1 MASRVALSRKHR
13 PIRQPIRNLLASQ
26 DTLLP
31 AQRQEML
38 CVAAAASS
46 GAPSGT
52 TLSLTPAY
60 PFPVNVG
67 DDGCSGLAKAPPSPR
82 DPKQCAAPLVSPR
95 GRMNISAAIPK
106 ADCERVMADIRGYCR
121 SQMPLGDLDLES
133 FVCMYDPA
141 CSAILCAIRSSECC
155 PFHCAERCLPSC
167 LDDSPPPPPPRP
179 PPPPPYPPYPPAP
192 PPPSPP
198 PPPKAKPSLP
208 PPPSMSPDSSALR
221 VALPL
226 PPPLPP
232 PSSVVRPTCLG
243 GIYLLDVARSE
254 ALLSQL
260 RKWCYYYQSVNN
272 QTDFTGAL
280 NRSSGSL
287 RLAHNQTDN
296 TGALNRSTGN
306 LRLAPGPS
314 QDEWELSP
322 LLRNFCEQNG
332 AMPDNMNRGDGW
344 AIEEECSAVLKVL
357 GLRFGGNVCTGAC
370 APWIQPCP
378 SPPPPPPPPPL
389 PCSAARG
396 FGNGNEAPGPAGC
409 SNSTIMQQGW
419 PASAPTRAAPPGTT
433 MPPSKISASSRT
445 ESDEAAETE
454 PDGMRPIKELSEVEQ
469 ESEEWPH
476 VAEPTGLHAALAERL
491 QTIEQGSH
499 GNGPPLVSKQR

>member
-1 MASRVALSRKHR
+1 MLS
-13 PIRQPIRNLLASQ
+13 
-26 DTLLP
+26 
-31 AQRQEML
+31 
-38 CVAAAASS
+38 VAAAASS
-46 GAPSGT
+46 GVPSGS

-67 DDGCSGLAKAPPSPR
+67 DDGCSGLAKAPR
-82 DPKQCAAPLVSPR
+82 DPKQCAAPLVSQR
-95 GRMNISAAIPK
+95 GRMNVSAAIPK

-167 LDDSPPPPPPRP
+167 PDNSPPPPPPRP

-192 PPPSPP
+192 PPPSLPP
-198 PPPKAKPSLP
+198 PPRAKPSL

-260 RKWCYYYQSVNN
+260 RKWCYFYQSSN

-280 NRSSGSL
+280 NRSAGTL
-287 RLAHNQTDN
+287 RLAH
-296 TGALNRSTGN
+296 
-306 LRLAPGPS
+306 GPS

-322 LLRNFCEQNG
+322 LLRSFCEQNG

-344 AIEEECSAVLKVL
+344 AVEEECSAVLKVL
-357 GLRFGGNVCTGAC
+357 GLRFGGTVCTGAC

-378 SPPPPPPPPPL
+378 SPPPPPPPPPM
-389 PCSAARG
+389 PCGAARG

-409 SNSTIMQQGW
+409 SNSTIMQHGRA
-419 PASAPTRAAPPGTT
+419 ASAPTRAAPPGIT

-445 ESDEAAETE
+445 ELEEAPETV

-469 ESEEWPH
+469 ESEEWPR
-476 VAEPTGLHAALAERL
+476 VAEPTGLHAALADGL
-491 QTIEQGSH
+491 QTIEQGLH

>member
-1 MASRVALSRKHR
+1 MLS
-13 PIRQPIRNLLASQ
+13 
-26 DTLLP
+26 
-31 AQRQEML
+31 
-38 CVAAAASS
+38 AAATASS
-46 GAPSGT
+46 GAPSGS

-60 PFPVNVG
+60 PFPVNMG

-82 DPKQCAAPLVSPR
+82 DPKQCAAPLVSPK

-133 FVCMYDPA
+133 FVCMYDPV

-167 LDDSPPPPPPRP
+167 PDNS
-179 PPPPPYPPYPPAP
+179 PPAP

-198 PPPKAKPSLP
+198 PHPKAKPSL

-260 RKWCYYYQSVNN
+260 RKWCYFYQNVNN
-272 QTDFTGAL
+272 QTEITGTL
-280 NRSSGSL
+280 NRSAS
-287 RLAHNQTDN
+287 
-296 TGALNRSTGN
+296 N

-322 LLRNFCEQNG
+322 LLQSFCEQNG

-344 AIEEECSAVLKVL
+344 AVEEECSAVL
-357 GLRFGGNVCTGAC
+357 
-370 APWIQPCP
+370 
-378 SPPPPPPPPPL
+378 
-389 PCSAARG
+389 
-396 FGNGNEAPGPAGC
+396 
-409 SNSTIMQQGW
+409 
-419 PASAPTRAAPPGTT
+419 
-433 MPPSKISASSRT
+433 
-445 ESDEAAETE
+445 
-454 PDGMRPIKELSEVEQ
+454 
-469 ESEEWPH
+469 
-476 VAEPTGLHAALAERL
+476 
-491 QTIEQGSH
+491 
-499 GNGPPLVSKQR
+499 

>member
-1 MASRVALSRKHR
+1 MLS
-13 PIRQPIRNLLASQ
+13 
-26 DTLLP
+26 
-31 AQRQEML
+31 
-38 CVAAAASS
+38 VAAAASS
-46 GAPSGT
+46 GAPSGS

-67 DDGCSGLAKAPPSPR
+67 DDGCSGLAKAPR
-82 DPKQCAAPLVSPR
+82 DPKQCAAPLVSQR

-167 LDDSPPPPPPRP
+167 PDNSPPPPPPRP

-198 PPPKAKPSLP
+198 PPPKAKPRL

-260 RKWCYYYQSVNN
+260 RKWCYFYQNVNN
-272 QTDFTGAL
+272 QTEITGAL
-280 NRSSGSL
+280 NRSAS
-287 RLAHNQTDN
+287 
-296 TGALNRSTGN
+296 N

-322 LLRNFCEQNG
+322 LLRSFCEQNG
-332 AMPDNMNRGDGW
+332 AMLDNMNRGDGW
-344 AIEEECSAVLKVL
+344 AVEEECSAVLRVL

-378 SPPPPPPPPPL
+378 SPPPPPPPPPM
-389 PCSAARG
+389 PCGAARG
-396 FGNGNEAPGPAGC
+396 FGNGNEAPGPSGC
-409 SNSTIMQQGW
+409 SNSTIMREGRA
-419 PASAPTRAAPPGTT
+419 ASAPTRPALARTT
-433 MPPSKISASSRT
+433 MPPSKISASLRT
-445 ESDEAAETE
+445 KLEEAPETE
-454 PDGMRPIKELSEVEQ
+454 PDGMRPIKELGEVEQ

-476 VAEPTGLHAALAERL
+476 VAEPTGLHAALADRP

-499 GNGPPLVSKQR
+499 GNGPPVVSKQR

>member
-1 MASRVALSRKHR
+1 MLS
-13 PIRQPIRNLLASQ
+13 A
-26 DTLLP
+26 
-31 AQRQEML
+31 
-38 CVAAAASS
+38 AAAASS
-46 GAPSGT
+46 GAPSRS

-60 PFPVNVG
+60 PFPVNMG

-82 DPKQCAAPLVSPR
+82 DPKQCAAPLVSPK

-133 FVCMYDPA
+133 FVCMYDPV

-167 LDDSPPPPPPRP
+167 PDNSPPPPPPRP

-198 PPPKAKPSLP
+198 PHPKAKPSL

-260 RKWCYYYQSVNN
+260 RKWCYFYQNVNN
-272 QTDFTGAL
+272 QTEITGTL
-280 NRSSGSL
+280 NRSAS
-287 RLAHNQTDN
+287 
-296 TGALNRSTGN
+296 N

-322 LLRNFCEQNG
+322 LLQSFCEQNG

-344 AIEEECSAVLKVL
+344 AVEEECSAVLRVL

-378 SPPPPPPPPPL
+378 SPPPPPPPPPM
-389 PCSAARG
+389 PCGAARG
-396 FGNGNEAPGPAGC
+396 FGNGNEAPGPSGC
-409 SNSTIMQQGW
+409 SNSTIMGEGRA
-419 PASAPTRAAPPGTT
+419 ASAPTRPALARTT
-433 MPPSKISASSRT
+433 MPPSKISASLRT
-445 ESDEAAETE
+445 KLEEAPETE
-454 PDGMRPIKELSEVEQ
+454 PDGMRPIKELGEVEQ

-476 VAEPTGLHAALAERL
+476 VAEPTGLHAALADQP

-499 GNGPPLVSKQR
+499 GNGPPVVSKQR

>member
-1 MASRVALSRKHR
+1 MLS
-13 PIRQPIRNLLASQ
+13 
-26 DTLLP
+26 
-31 AQRQEML
+31 
-38 CVAAAASS
+38 AAATASS
-46 GAPSGT
+46 GAPSGS

-60 PFPVNVG
+60 PFPVNMG

-82 DPKQCAAPLVSPR
+82 DPKQCAAPLVSPK

-133 FVCMYDPA
+133 FVCMYDPV
-141 CSAILCAIRSSECC
+141 CSAIICAIRSSECC

-167 LDDSPPPPPPRP
+167 PDNSPPPPPPRP
-179 PPPPPYPPYPPAP
+179 P
-192 PPPSPP
+192 SPHP
-198 PPPKAKPSLP
+198 HPKAEPSL

-221 VALPL
+221 AAL
-226 PPPLPP
+226 PLPP

-260 RKWCYYYQSVNN
+260 RKWCYFYQSSN

-280 NRSSGSL
+280 NRSAG
-287 RLAHNQTDN
+287 T
-296 TGALNRSTGN
+296 

-322 LLRNFCEQNG
+322 LLRSFCEQNG

-344 AIEEECSAVLKVL
+344 AVEEECSAVLKVL
-357 GLRFGGNVCTGAC
+357 GLRFGGSVCTGAC

-378 SPPPPPPPPPL
+378 SPPPPPPPPPM
-389 PCSAARG
+389 PCGAARG
-396 FGNGNEAPGPAGC
+396 FGNGNEAPGPSGC
-409 SNSTIMQQGW
+409 SNSTIMREGRA
-419 PASAPTRAAPPGTT
+419 ASAPTRPALARTT
-433 MPPSKISASSRT
+433 MPPSKISASLRT
-445 ESDEAAETE
+445 KLEEAPETE
-454 PDGMRPIKELSEVEQ
+454 PDGMRPIKELGEVEQ

-476 VAEPTGLHAALAERL
+476 VAEPTGLHAALADQP

-499 GNGPPLVSKQR
+499 GNGPPVVSKQR